1 MSALPRPQPG
11 PPPLRAVPGDS
22 AGDRAHVARA
32 SAWTVG
38 SMAVMSV
45 LRLASQMA
53 LSYLV
58 LPEHF
63 GAVTLMR
70 TFLTLVEML
79 SDVGIRNAVIYHPR
93 GEERGFLSTTKSV
106 QLVRGLAMWLTAC
119 ALAWPAAA
127 FYDEPLLLWLLPIA
141 GFESVNNGLLAVRV
155 YVEERRLRIK
165 GPALLDVLALVVSI
179 VTSVVWA
186 CFQAGPWAL
195 AAGPLVGGGVRALV
209 SHVCYRAHAV
219 PFGWQRD
226 DARDLFSFGRW
237 VFGGT
242 LVTFV
247 AQQFHMLYLPK
258 FTWLAMFGVYSVVW
272 NFCAQASK
280 PMTALANRVIIPR
293 FAEDGR
299 RSAADHQAAVRASLD
314 HFLPACMLV
323 CLGAGLFAPA
333 LFGLFYSDAF
343 TAGGPMGILFA
354 ITVWFMILQQ
364 VPRSALLSLG
374 ASRAVAAMSVWNAG
388 FTVLGIVAGY
398 HFGRFGGAILGNG
411 LGNVAGCVTG
421 WWAMRA
427 RQLHVGTG
435 MLRYSLVFLALLE
448 LGAAAIWLCDT
459 RGWCDAT
466 WASGLVTAVA
476 CAPLAAWVWRKTIAP
491 LRRARGS
498 AGGGR

>member
-1 MSALPRPQPG
+1 MTALPRPEPG
-11 PPPLRAVPGDS
+11 PPPLRALPGKGAS
-22 AGDRAHVARA
+22 ERGHVARA

-38 SMAVMSV
+38 SMVLMSA
-45 LRLASQMA
+45 LRLVSQMA

-93 GEERGFLSTTKSV
+93 GEERGFLATTKSV
-106 QLVRGLAMWLTAC
+106 QLLRGVGMWLTAC
-119 ALAWPAAA
+119 ALAWPAAS

-141 GFESVNNGLLAVRV
+141 GLESVNNGLLAVRV
-155 YVEERRLRIK
+155 YVEERRLRIAV
-165 GPALLDVLALVVSI
+165 PAILDVVALAVSI

-186 CFQAGPWAL
+186 AFQPGPWAL
-195 AAGPLVGGGVRALV
+195 AGGPLVGGFVRAV
-209 SHVCYRAHAV
+209 ASHVHYRKHAV
-219 PFGWQRD
+219 PFGWD
-226 DARDLFSFGRW
+226 GAHAHDLFTFGRW

-258 FTWLAMFGVYSVVW
+258 FTWLALFGVYSVVW

-299 RSAADHQAAVRASLD
+299 RSAADHERAVQSSLA

-323 CLGAGLFAPA
+323 CVGAGLFAPA
-333 LFGLFYSDAF
+333 LFGLFYSDGF
-343 TAGGPMGILFA
+343 SAGGPMGILFS

-374 ASRAVAAMSVWNAG
+374 ASREVAAMALWNAG
-388 FTVLGIVAGY
+388 FTVLGIVAGW
-398 HFGRFGGAILGNG
+398 HFGQFGGAILGNG
-411 LGNVAGCVTG
+411 LGNVAGCVAG
-421 WWAMRA
+421 WWSMRA
-427 RQLHVGTG
+427 RGLHVGEG
-435 MLRYSLVFLALLE
+435 MTRYSLGFLAILE
-448 LGAAAIWLCDT
+448 LGAGAIWFSEHT
-459 RGWCDAT
+459 GFASAA
-466 WASGLVTAVA
+466 WASVGVTILA
-476 CAPLAAWVWRKTIAP
+476 CGPLALWVWRGTIAP
-491 LRRARGS
+491 LRRARGGES
-498 AGGGR
+498 RGG

>member
-1 MSALPRPQPG
+1 MEPG
-11 PPPLRAVPGDS
+11 PPPLRALPGRGAS
-22 AGDRAHVARA
+22 ELGHVARA

-38 SMAVMSV
+38 SMVVMSV
-45 LRLASQMA
+45 LRLISQMA

-93 GEERGFLSTTKSV
+93 GEERRFLSTTMSV
-106 QLVRGLAMWLTAC
+106 QLLRGFGMWLTAC
-119 ALAWPAAA
+119 AVAWPAAT
-127 FYDEPLLLWLLPIA
+127 FYDEPLLLLLLPIA
-141 GFESVNNGLLAVRV
+141 GLESINNGLLSVRV
-155 YVEERRLRIK
+155 YVEERRLRIAV
-165 GPALLDVLALVVSI
+165 PAILDVLALAVSI

-186 CFQAGPWAL
+186 AFDPSPWAL
-195 AAGPLVGGGVRALV
+195 AAGPLVGGFVRAFA
-209 SHVCYRAHAV
+209 SHVHYRAHAV
-219 PFGWQRD
+219 PFGWNRE

-299 RSAADHQAAVRASLD
+299 RSADDHQRAVQTSLA
-314 HFLPACMLV
+314 HYLPACMLV
-323 CLGAGLFAPA
+323 CVGAGLVSPA
-333 LFGLFYSDAF
+333 LFGFFYSDSFA
-343 TAGGPMGILFA
+343 AGGPMGILFA

-374 ASRAVAAMSVWNAG
+374 ESREVAAMALWNAG
-388 FTVLGIVAGY
+388 FTVLGIMAGWEL
-398 HFGRFGGAILGNG
+398 GQFGGAILGNG
-411 LGNVAGCVTG
+411 LGNVAGCAVG
-421 WWAMRA
+421 WWAMRK
-427 RQLHVGTG
+427 RGLHLGTG
-435 MLRYSLVFLALLE
+435 MLRYSLGFLAILE
-448 LGAAAIWLCDT
+448 LGAGAIWLAERKGLAST
-459 RGWCDAT
+459 A
-466 WASGLVTAVA
+466 WASVAVTTVT
-476 CAPLAAWVWRKTIAP
+476 CAPLALWVWRGTIAP
-491 LRRARGS
+491 LRRARRS
-498 AGGGR
+498 DGGGG